1 MVTKKAGKKTHSSKS
16 STTLRK
22 GSTSRPKAK
31 SETPEGIASKILR
44 DASSL
49 LRGLPEHDSKALTQ
63 ARNLI
68 KRIIIENDK
77 TEISLEDKILFL
89 LSCTQSVRPL
99 RGYATLDSDHIN
111 QINMLVKNVQAYVDD
126 SSQKRPL
133 NFLML
138 ASPGAG
144 KSHFIKCIA
153 DSLQSHN
160 IGAITFNMSGLQ
172 RNEDLIPPLDAARN
186 LKVEDR
192 IPLLFLDEFD
202 SALGNIALLLPL
214 LWDGELNLGQRDL
227 KLGKVVI
234 VLAGSDPSLPITMDQ
249 ARSMRHESPMA
260 SGHNPKIVDLLSRI
274 NGGVIP
280 IPAFYDPS
288 HEIDRRF
295 DKVCIAAQL
304 LRKRFGQTLRHVPFA
319 LLRFLARTEFRYGVR
334 SIAHL
339 IDLIPYKS
347 DVVALKIGDLQLPI
361 NDPLKLKNSSLAYH
375 LLHDDQAHGVV
386 KTWEEVSVSKE
397 LLPIAI
403 SRLEYL
409 QVGLGQPKSF
419 LEFILARVIQ
429 EVQATAS

>member
-1 MVTKKAGKKTHSSKS
+1 MVTKKEGKSPRSSKL
-16 STTLRK
+16 STASRK
-22 GSTSRPKAK
+22 KSTSRSKAK
-31 SETPEGIASKILR
+31 SDAPDDIARKIIK
-44 DASSL
+44 DALPL
-49 LRGLPEHDSKALTQ
+49 LRGFPEGKALTQ
-63 ARNLI
+63 ARDII
-68 KRIIIENDK
+68 KRVVIQTDE
-77 TEISLEDKILFL
+77 TEVSPEDKILFV
-89 LSCTQSVRPL
+89 LSCALSVRHLP
-99 RGYATLDSDHIN
+99 GYATLDSEHIN
-111 QINMLVKNVQAYVDD
+111 QINALIKNVQSYVNDT
-126 SSQKRPL
+126 SQKRPL

-144 KSHFIKCIA
+144 KSHFIKRIA
-153 DSLQSHN
+153 SSLQSHN
-160 IGAITFNMSGLQ
+160 IGAITFNMAGLQ

-202 SALGNIALLLPL
+202 SAPGNISLLLPL

-234 VLAGSDPSLPITMDQ
+234 VLAGSDPSLPMTMDQ
-249 ARSMRHESPMA
+249 ARSMRLEA
-260 SGHNPKIVDLLSRI
+260 SVVSGRNPKVIDLLSRI

-304 LRKRFGQTLRHVPFA
+304 LRQRFGPTLKHVPFA

-339 IDLIPYKS
+339 NELIPYKN
-347 DVVALKIGDLQLPI
+347 DAVVLKTDDLQLPI
-361 NDPLKLKNSSLAYH
+361 TEPLKLKASSLAYH

-386 KTWEEVSVSKE
+386 KLWEEVSLSKE
-397 LLPIAI
+397 LLPIPND
-403 SRLEYL
+403 RVRVFQEGFEGPNDFM
-409 QVGLGQPKSF
+409 Q
-419 LEFILARVIQ
+419 FILTRVIQ
-429 EVQATAS
+429 ELQSTGS